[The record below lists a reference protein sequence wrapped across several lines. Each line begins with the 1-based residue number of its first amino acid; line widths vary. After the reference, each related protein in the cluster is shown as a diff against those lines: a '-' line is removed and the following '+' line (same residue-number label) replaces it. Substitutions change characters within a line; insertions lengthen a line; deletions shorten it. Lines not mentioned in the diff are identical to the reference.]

1 MKLKFLLLFFLIFFL
16 LVSCSKDENENKVAE
31 KQIQV
36 TDKQIQ
42 LAKQELLWETNI
54 NSVVF
59 KRLVL
64 NDFKK
69 ELQKEDSILIDLR
82 TIGELE
88 ETWIIPWAKQIDFYS
103 PDFKSYLN
111 SLNKSNKY
119 LIYCRSGNRS
129 SQALSIMKELGF
141 KSVLEL
147 EWGINNWISLWET
160 ITKFSSNNN

>member
-1 MKLKFLLLFFLIFFL
+1 MKLKFLLLFFLLFFL

-31 KQIQV
+31 KDIQV

-42 LAKQELLWETNI
+42 LAKQELLGETNI

-59 KRLVL
+59 KRLAL

-88 ETWIIPWAKQIDFYS
+88 ETGIIPGAKQIDFYS
-103 PDFKSYLN
+103 SDFKSYLN
-111 SLNKSNKY
+111 SLDKSNKY

-129 SQALSIMKELGF
+129 SQTLSLMEELGF
-141 KSVLEL
+141 KKVLEL
-147 EWGINNWISLWET
+147 EGGINNWISSGET

>member
-1 MKLKFLLLFFLIFFL
+1 MKLKFLLLFSLLFFV
-16 LVSCSKDENENKVAE
+16 LVSCTKNENKLAE
-31 KQIQV
+31 
-36 TDKQIQ
+36 KQIQ
-42 LAKQELLWETNI
+42 LAKQELLWESNI
-54 NSVVF
+54 NSVVS
-59 KRLVL
+59 KRLAL

-82 TIGELE
+82 TISELE

-103 PDFKSYLN
+103 SDFKSYLN

-119 LIYCRSGNRS
+119 LIYCRSWNRS
-129 SQALSIMKELGF
+129 SQTLSMMKELGF

-147 EWGINNWISLWET
+147 EWGIKNWISLWET